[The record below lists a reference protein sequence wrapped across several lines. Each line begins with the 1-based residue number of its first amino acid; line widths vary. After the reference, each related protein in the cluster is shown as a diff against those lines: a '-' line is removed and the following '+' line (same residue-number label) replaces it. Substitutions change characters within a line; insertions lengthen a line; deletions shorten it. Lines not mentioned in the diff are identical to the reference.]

1 VFLYIK
7 SKLPLLKKR
16 EKMGDWYTIGAGALG
31 TIGNLAGMGM
41 QNNTTSNMMNQQMQN
56 QMALNEQMQDIQQ
69 QNWDYTN
76 FENQRKHMEKA
87 GLNVGLM
94 YGMGGAG
101 GTTMG
106 GASGGSA
113 ASGQAAHAP
122 NFMEVG
128 QQILQARAIEAQT
141 KVAEADAKLK
151 NAQADKTAGV
161 DTQVATK
168 SLEYTDNQIKQI
180 ASLMGVN
187 EADVKQK
194 LQNIEESKQKVTNL
208 QQDVKESQ
216 SRIELNEQHIKE
228 SVQKVLESEAN
239 VKFTNERVKYYID
252 EITNDIRNS
261 LANQRNSYTNE
272 KNADTNTWKITVD
285 KMLQEEGYNVQK
297 RGQIIQAISTALG
310 ATIIRGGK

>member
-1 VFLYIK
+1 MSY
-7 SKLPLLKKR
+7 
-16 EKMGDWYTIGAGALG
+16 GIGAAALG
-31 TIGNLAGMGM
+31 TVGNIFGMGL
-41 QNNTTSNMMNQQMQN
+41 QNQATSQMMGQQLQN
-56 QMALNEQMQDIQQ
+56 QMALNNQMQTIQQ

-76 FENQRKHMEKA
+76 FENQRKHLENA
-87 GLNVGLM
+87 GLNAGLL
-94 YGMGGAG
+94 YGMSGGG

-128 QQILQARAIEAQT
+128 QQLLQARAIEAQT

-151 NAQADKTAGV
+151 NAQADKTAGI

-194 LQNIEESKQKVTNL
+194 LQNIEESKQKIEESKQN
-208 QQDVKESQ
+208 VKESE
-216 SRIELNEQHIKE
+216 SRIEVNEQHIKE

-239 VKFTNERVKYYID
+239 VKFTNERTKYYID

-272 KNADTNTWKITVD
+272 KNADTNTWKIKVD
-285 KMLQEEGYNVQK
+285 KMLQEEGYDVQK

-310 ATIIRGGK
+310 ASIIRVGK